1 MTLKEG
7 RAVEDV
13 MPLFSSGTLGTCT
26 FNSYGEATIKV
37 TVYVGGTRTGGG
49 GY

>member
-1 MTLKEG
+1 MRKDYGKTNGTEYRISVTLKEG

-26 FNSYGEATIKV
+26 FNG
-37 TVYVGGTRTGGG
+37 YVEKS
-49 GY
+49 